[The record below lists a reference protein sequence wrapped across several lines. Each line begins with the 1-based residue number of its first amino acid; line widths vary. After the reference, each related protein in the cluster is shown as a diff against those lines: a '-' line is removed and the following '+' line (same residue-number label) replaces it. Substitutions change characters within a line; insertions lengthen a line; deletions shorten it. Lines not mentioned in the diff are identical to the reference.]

1 MMNCIARPQSSAK
14 SHRANSQYKPSY
26 YKWLA
31 LCNGATEPCKVF
43 PYNVTQAIA
52 RPQNYGRPM
61 LLCLEMGFFFFS
73 FSLFFYFLF
82 VLTLSKLLPP
92 IKWPA

>member
-31 LCNGATEPCKVF
+31 LSKGATETSKVF
-43 PYNVTQAIA
+43 PYNVTQTIA
-52 RPQNYGRPM
+52 RAQKYGSPM
-61 LLCLEMGFFFFS
+61 LLCLEMGFF
-73 FSLFFYFLF
+73 YFLF
-82 VLTLSKLLPP
+82 LCFSSFCLCLILHFK
-92 IKWPA
+92 